1 MESINERTRD
11 RVADDFAGVLRDAEN
26 LLKKAGQETGEKAQ
40 QLRAEAESKLLVAKY
55 RLQELEQELVAR
67 GRVAAKRA
75 DDYVHE
81 SPWTSIGV
89 AAVVGFVAGLLLNR
103 R

>member
-1 MESINERTRD
+1 MESAAD
-11 RVADDFAGVLRDAEN
+11 RVADEFANVLRDAED
-26 LLKKAGQETGEKAQ
+26 LLKKAGEATGDKAEL
-40 QLRAEAESKLLVAKY
+40 LRAEAESKLLSAKL
-55 RLQELEQELVAR
+55 RLQQIE
-67 GRVAAKRA
+67 GRLADRTRAATRRA

-89 AAVVGFVAGLLLNR
+89 AAAVGFVAGLLLNR

>member
-1 MESINERTRD
+1 MESATERARE
-11 RVADDFAGVLRDAEN
+11 RVADEFTNVLRDAED
-26 LLKKAGQETGEKAQ
+26 LLKKAGEETGEKAEL
-40 QLRAEAESKLLVAKY
+40 LRAEAESKLLSAKL
-55 RLQELEQELVAR
+55 RLQELESRLADRTRAAAR
-67 GRVAAKRA
+67 RA

-89 AAVVGFVAGLLLNR
+89 AAAVGFVAGLLLNR

>member
-1 MESINERTRD
+1 MDSAAE
-11 RVADDFAGVLRDAEN
+11 RVADEFANVLHDAES
-26 LLKKAGQETGEKAQ
+26 LLKKAGEETGEKAEL
-40 QLRAEAESKLLVAKY
+40 LRAEAESKLLSAKL
-55 RLQELEQELVAR
+55 RLQQLEGRLADR
-67 GRVAAKRA
+67 TRVAARRA

-89 AAVVGFVAGLLLNR
+89 AAAIGFVAGLLLSR

>member
-1 MESINERTRD
+1 MEGATGRAREH
-11 RVADDFAGVLRDAEN
+11 VADEFADVLRDAEE
-26 LLKKAGQETGEKAQ
+26 LLKKAGEETGEKAEL
-40 QLRAEAESKLLVAKY
+40 LRAEAESKLLSAKL
-55 RLQELEQELVAR
+55 RLQEIEGRLADRTRAAAR
-67 GRVAAKRA
+67 RA

-89 AAVVGFVAGLLLNR
+89 AAAIGFVAGMLLNR